1 MVSESDAAPNEQ
13 PEPQMDAKVQRRL
26 PQEAQDNVDLAV
38 RASSRCLPLLAE
50 NKCIQF
56 RTAYGV
62 PVWHCHHF
70 ALILHGMCRCVRLFC
85 AGLRVM
91 NVNLTS
97 ISSLPPPH
105 HHQLHLGHCGHRR
118 DDWRVDTAVRKDCGD
133 VAVADRVGVG
143 ILVGVCLGWLSDR

>member
-13 PEPQMDAKVQRRL
+13 PEPQTDAKVQRRL

-70 ALILHGMCRCVRLFC
+70 ALIFARNVPVRTVV
-85 AGLRVM
+85 LRRFACYECEF
-91 NVNLTS
+91 NKHLISPPLT
-97 ISSLPPPH
+97 PPPIT
-105 HHQLHLGHCGHRR
+105 LRTLWTPSR
-118 DDWRVDTAVRKDCGD
+118 
-133 VAVADRVGVG
+133 
-143 ILVGVCLGWLSDR
+143 

>member
-1 MVSESDAAPNEQ
+1 MSFRTTGGRVVQKAGPPMVSESDAAPNEQ
-13 PEPQMDAKVQRRL
+13 PEPKTDAKVQRRL

-97 ISSLPPPH
+97 ISSLPPPTPPPIT
-105 HHQLHLGHCGHRR
+105 LRTLWTPSR
-118 DDWRVDTAVRKDCGD
+118 
-133 VAVADRVGVG
+133 
-143 ILVGVCLGWLSDR
+143 